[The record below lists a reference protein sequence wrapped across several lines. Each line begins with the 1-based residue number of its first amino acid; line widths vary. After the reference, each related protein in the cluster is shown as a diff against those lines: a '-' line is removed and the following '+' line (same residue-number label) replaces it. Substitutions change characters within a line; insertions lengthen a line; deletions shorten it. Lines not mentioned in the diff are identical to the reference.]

1 MPRELD
7 GSRFTLGEGGL
18 HRGGGTRVGPEK
30 KLMAGGKEE
39 EGVPGKGLEKRN
51 GGNMLMGLGKWTAQF
66 CVARARWQEVE
77 DTSSDSSSTPAAGY

>member
-1 MPRELD
+1 MPRVLD
-7 GSRFTLGEGGL
+7 GSCFALGEGGL
-18 HRGGGTRVGPEK
+18 HRGDTRVGPEK

-51 GGNMLMGLGKWTAQF
+51 GGNMLVGLGKWTAQF
-66 CVARARWQEVE
+66 CVARAQWQEVG